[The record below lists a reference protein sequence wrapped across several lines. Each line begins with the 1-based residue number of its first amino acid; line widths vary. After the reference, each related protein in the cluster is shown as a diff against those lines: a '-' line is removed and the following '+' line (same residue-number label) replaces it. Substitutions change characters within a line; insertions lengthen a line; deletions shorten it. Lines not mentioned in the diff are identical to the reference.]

1 MEKSMLIISKLIK
14 FFLILLVSNNLYAA
28 VNPNEAYGKVKPRKT
43 DDPIAIANDAWNLFV
58 GRKGYVNE
66 KLALEK
72 TLIAIELLKNS
83 GDEVVLSVVV
93 NNLSVIYGCSINE
106 NVRNLEKKLD
116 LKRDYSDERS
126 QENLIWSVFLKKT
139 EFNTDISKEF
149 HRMLETDFPSHP
161 VKMYMDYLGK
171 VLPQDTNAAYEL
183 LKIRANSGDAD
194 AAMRYGYRYECDFAE
209 VDVDEAIQWYKKA
222 NKLYE
227 KNKLNSKEINSSRE
241 RLKRLQSIKNGKFL
255 K

>member
-1 MEKSMLIISKLIK
+1 MLISTKIIK
-14 FFLILLVSNNLYAA
+14 FLLIFLVANNLYAA
-28 VNPNEAYGKVKPRKT
+28 VNPNEALGKVKPRKT
-43 DDPIAIANDAWNLFV
+43 DGEIAIANDAWFLFV

-72 TLIAIELLKNS
+72 TLMAIELLKNS

-106 NVRNLEKKLD
+106 NVRDLEKKLD
-116 LKRDYSDERS
+116 LHRDYSDERS
-126 QENLIWSVFLKKT
+126 QDNLIWSVFLKKT
-139 EFNTDISKEF
+139 EFSNDISQEF
-149 HRMLETDFPSHP
+149 YRMLATDFPSHP
-161 VKMYMDYLGK
+161 VKKYMDYLGK

-209 VDVDEAIQWYKKA
+209 VDVDEAIQWYSKA

-227 KNKLNSKEINSSRE
+227 KNKLNSKEINSSGE
-241 RLKRLQSIKNGKFL
+241 RLKRLQLIKNGKFL